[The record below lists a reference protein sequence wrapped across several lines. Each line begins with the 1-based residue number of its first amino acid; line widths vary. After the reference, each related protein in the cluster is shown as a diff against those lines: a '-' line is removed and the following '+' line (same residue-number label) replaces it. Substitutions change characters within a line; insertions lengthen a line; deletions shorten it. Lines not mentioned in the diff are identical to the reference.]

1 MRPRLLFW
9 VLDILHSQAP
19 QTDFHAKYV
28 KRRGSAQGRAFWG
41 LDNKNLTF
49 IQSNPIQS
57 IYLSAVN
64 INRIDDYYS
73 SEKHSDGLPEK
84 QRSSKLAAHNQ
95 LTYKHN

>member
-49 IQSNPIQS
+49 R
-57 IYLSAVN
+57 LSFPPKIA
-64 INRIDDYYS
+64 IFGPHFYGLGKFSAENRFTMGML
-73 SEKHSDGLPEK
+73 E
-84 QRSSKLAAHNQ
+84 SKLPLIFIVAP
-95 LTYKHN
+95 